1 MCIRDSLAPQ
11 RVNTV
16 TDICREG
23 DIVTVKAMGMD
34 KRGKLQLSMKDVEEA
49 A

>member
-1 MCIRDSLAPQ
+1 VLSPFGPHW
-11 RVNTV
+11 VNAV
-16 TDICREG
+16 TDILHEG
-23 DIVTVKAMGMD
+23 DIVTVKAMGML